1 MTRIYPLII
10 CGGNGTR
17 LWPLSRTQSPKQFQ
31 RIGGPDSLSFFQT
44 AVRRH
49 QGPVWADPIVVTGA
63 QHRGVVVQQ
72 LREIQVQATIL
83 CEPEGRNTGPAVLA
97 ATEVLMQ
104 EDPEAVMVVI
114 PADHVIEGPLSETIA
129 ACVPAVEAG
138 HIITLGIQPRYPET
152 GFGYITEAGPLAGFD
167 GISEVGGFVE
177 KPPLDVATRLFE
189 SGKAYWASGL
199 SMFSATTILEE
210 YKRFDPETVAAV
222 AEAVFYGDT
231 RDGALYLDPNAFARA
246 HDMPTEQAVFE
257 RTDRIALA
265 PLPVQWDDVGSWRAM
280 YSISAADGDGNVLQ
294 GDVIA
299 KGARNTMVRS
309 DSRLV
314 SVVGLED
321 VVVIDTPDALLVAHM
336 DDSQDVKKVV
346 ADLKARARPEAEHH
360 AAAKP
365 AMVPVQTTEALAQ
378 LVSTDRFHIGTAEIG
393 VGRSI
398 EMDRGPASRQVIVV
412 SGMVEAR
419 GPRWKRKVGEGERIF
434 ADPASSVRIF
444 NLGDEPAE
452 LLYLTLE
459 APTSEAPEPRV
470 ARHA

>member
-1 MTRIYPLII
+1 MTRVYPLII

-31 RIGGPDSLSFFQT
+31 KVGGPESLTFFQT
-44 AVRRH
+44 AVQRH
-49 QGPVWADPIVVTGA
+49 CGTIWEDPVIVTGA
-63 QHRGVVVQQ
+63 QHRGTVVQQ
-72 LREIQVQATIL
+72 LREIQVPATII

-97 ATEVLMQ
+97 AAELLMQ
-104 EDPEAVMVVI
+104 DDPDAIIVVI

-129 ACVPAVEAG
+129 QCVPAAEAG
-138 HIITLGIQPRYPET
+138 HIITFGITPRYPET
-152 GFGYITEAGPLAGFD
+152 GFGYITDAGPLDGFD
-167 GISEVGGFVE
+167 GVSQVGGFVE
-177 KPPLDVATRLFE
+177 KPPLDKAEALLAT
-189 SGKAYWASGL
+189 GKAYWASGL
-199 SMFSATTILEE
+199 SMFAIETILDE
-210 YKRFDPETVAAV
+210 YKKFDPETVAAV
-222 AEAVFYGDT
+222 AEAVFYGDE
-231 RDGALYLDPNAFARA
+231 RDDALYLDPNAFARA
-246 HDMPTEQAVFE
+246 DDKPTEQAVFE

-265 PLPVQWDDVGSWRAM
+265 PLPVKWDDVGSWRAM
-280 YSISAADGDGNVLQ
+280 YSISPSDMDGNVLQ

-336 DDSQDVKKVV
+336 DESQDVKKVV
-346 ADLKARARPEAEHH
+346 ADLKAKARPEAEHH
-360 AAAKP
+360 AVAKP
-365 AMVPVQTTEALAQ
+365 AMVPVQNTEALAQ
-378 LVSTDRFHIGTAEIG
+378 LISTDRFHLGTAEIG

-398 EMDRGPASRQVIVV
+398 ELERGPTSRQVILV

-419 GPRWKRKVGEGERIF
+419 GPKWKRKVGEGERIF
-434 ADPASSVRIF
+434 ADPANAVRIF

-459 APTSEAPEPRV
+459 QPVTDDQTAV